1 MRKLFTVAAL
11 FAGLLASN
19 AAWAQF
25 ELRVGSPTGSLV
37 TAGTTISTTI
47 SLTAQTYYLIFT
59 GSIPVNVAANPGISL
74 GTNANLVIQG
84 NGIVELAGSGTPP
97 ANDFIQVAA
106 TGRTITLNGTV
117 QVQGDNGGDNFIN

>member
-25 ELRVGSPTGSLV
+25 ELRVGSPTGSLIA
-37 TAGTTISTTI
+37 AGTTIGSTITL
-47 SLTAQTYYLIFT
+47 SPSTSTTYYLIFT
-59 GSIPVNVAANPGISL
+59 GSVPVNVNANPGISL

-84 NGIVELAGSGTPP
+84 NGIVELA
-97 ANDFIQVAA
+97 
-106 TGRTITLNGTV
+106 
-117 QVQGDNGGDNFIN
+117 